1 MLGLIILCFF
11 GAVGLTVLVILS
23 ILNRGLAEYEKR
35 YLEQSSD
42 TLTEMFIFVDGR
54 QILLITMLTAV
65 VLGLLG
71 LLLFNWYV
79 ALLFVFVG
87 FILPFSV
94 IKRMRQRRIRQF
106 DEQLVDA
113 LVQMSAAF
121 RAGLSLPQA
130 AQSVAEEMPRP
141 LSQEFGL
148 FLKEVKLGVQLDEAL
163 VNMSD
168 RVGSENLLLV
178 VTATNVSRKL
188 GGNLAEMF
196 DTISTTIRDRFQIEG
211 RVAALTAMG
220 RMQGWVVGAMPLVMG
235 LIFNFMRPDLMKP
248 MLEHTFGVVLI
259 LVIILMETLGMLM
272 IRKIIAI
279 DV

>member
-1 MLGLIILCFF
+1 MIGLITLFFF
-11 GAVGLTVLVILS
+11 GAVGIVALVILNV
-23 ILNRGLAEYEKR
+23 LNKGLAEYEKR
-35 YLEQSSD
+35 YLEESSS

-54 QILLITMLTAV
+54 QILLITVLTALV
-65 VLGLLG
+65 MGLLG
-71 LLLFNWYV
+71 LLIFNWYI
-79 ALLFVFVG
+79 ATLLVFIG

-94 IKRMRQRRIRQF
+94 IKKLRLRRIRQF

-113 LVQMSAAF
+113 LVQMSSAF
-121 RAGLSLPQA
+121 RAGLSLAQA

-141 LSQEFGL
+141 LSQEFQL
-148 FLKEVKLGVQLDEAL
+148 FLKEVKLGVQMDEAL
-163 VNMSD
+163 INMAD

-211 RVAALTAMG
+211 RVQALTAMG

-235 LIFNFMRPDLMKP
+235 LVFNFMRPDLMKP
-248 MLEHTFGVVLI
+248 MLQHTFGAVLI
-259 LVIILMETLGMLM
+259 LAIILMEILGMLM
-272 IRKIIAI
+272 IRKIVAI

>member
-1 MLGLIILCFF
+1 MVGLITLFFF
-11 GAVGLTVLVILS
+11 GAVGIVALVILNV
-23 ILNRGLAEYEKR
+23 LNKGLAEYEKR
-35 YLEQSSD
+35 YLEESSN

-54 QILLITMLTAV
+54 QILLITVLSAI

-71 LLLFNWYV
+71 LLIFNWYI
-79 ALLFVFVG
+79 ATLLVFIG
-87 FILPFSV
+87 FILPFSI
-94 IKRMRQRRIRQF
+94 IKKLRARRIRQF

-113 LVQMSAAF
+113 LVQMSSAF
-121 RAGLSLPQA
+121 RAGLSLAQA

-141 LSQEFGL
+141 LSQEFQL
-148 FLKEVKLGVQLDEAL
+148 FLKEVKLGVQMDEAL
-163 VNMSD
+163 INMAD

-211 RVAALTAMG
+211 RVQALTAMG

-248 MLEHTFGVVLI
+248 MLQHTFGVVLI
-259 LVIILMETLGMLM
+259 LAIILMEVLGMLM
-272 IRKIIAI
+272 IRKIVAI

>member
-1 MLGLIILCFF
+1 M
-11 GAVGLTVLVILS
+11 VGLVILFFFVAVGIVTLV
-23 ILNRGLAEYEKR
+23 ILNVLNKGLAEYEKR
-35 YLEQSSD
+35 YLEESSN

-54 QILLITMLTAV
+54 QILLITLLAAI
-65 VLGLLG
+65 VLGLMG

-79 ALLFVFVG
+79 AVLLLFIG

-94 IKRMRQRRIRQF
+94 IKKLRLRRVQQF
-106 DEQLVDA
+106 DQQLVDA

-121 RAGLSLPQA
+121 RAGLSLVQA
-130 AQSVAEEMPRP
+130 CQSIAEEMPRP
-141 LSQEFGL
+141 LSQEFQL
-148 FLKEVKLGVQLDEAL
+148 FLKEVKLGVQLDDAFI
-163 VNMSD
+163 NMAD

-211 RVAALTAMG
+211 RVQALTAMG
-220 RMQGWVVGAMPLVMG
+220 KMQGWVVGAMPIVMG
-235 LIFNFMRPDLMKP
+235 LVFNLMRPDLMKP
-248 MLEHTFGVVLI
+248 MLEHPFGAGLI
-259 LVIILMETLGMLM
+259 ISVIVMESIGMLI

>member
-1 MLGLIILCFF
+1 MAGLITLFFF
-11 GAVGLTVLVILS
+11 GAIGIVTLVILNV
-23 ILNRGLAEYEKR
+23 LNKGLAEYEKR
-35 YLEQSSD
+35 YLEESSN

-54 QILLITMLTAV
+54 QILLITILSAI

-71 LLLFNWYV
+71 LLLFNWYI
-79 ALLFVFVG
+79 ATLMVFVG
-87 FILPFSV
+87 FILPFSI
-94 IKRMRQRRIRQF
+94 IKRLRERRIRQF

-113 LVQMSAAF
+113 LVQMSSAF
-121 RAGLSLPQA
+121 RAGLSLAQA
-130 AQSVAEEMPRP
+130 AESVAEEMPRP
-141 LSQEFGL
+141 LSQEFQL
-148 FLKEVKLGVQLDEAL
+148 LLKELKLGVQMDEAL
-163 VNMSD
+163 VNMAD

-211 RVAALTAMG
+211 RVRALTAMG

-248 MLEHTFGVVLI
+248 MLQHTFGVLLI
-259 LVIILMETLGMLM
+259 LAILVMEILGMLM

>member
-1 MLGLIILCFF
+1 M
-11 GAVGLTVLVILS
+11 VGLVILFFFVAVGIVTLV
-23 ILNRGLAEYEKR
+23 ILNVLNKGLAEYEKR
-35 YLEQSSD
+35 YLEESSN

-54 QILLITMLTAV
+54 QILLITLLAAI
-65 VLGLLG
+65 VLGLMG

-79 ALLFVFVG
+79 AVLLLFIG

-94 IKRMRQRRIRQF
+94 IKKLRLRRVQQF
-106 DEQLVDA
+106 DQQLVDA

-121 RAGLSLPQA
+121 RAGLSLVQA
-130 AQSVAEEMPRP
+130 CQSIAEEMPRP
-141 LSQEFGL
+141 LSQEFQL
-148 FLKEVKLGVQLDEAL
+148 FLKEVKLGVPLDEAFI
-163 VNMSD
+163 NMAD

-211 RVAALTAMG
+211 RVQALTAMG
-220 RMQGWVVGAMPLVMG
+220 KMQGWVVGAMPIAMG
-235 LIFNFMRPDLMKP
+235 LVFNLMRPDLMKP
-248 MLEHTFGVVLI
+248 MLEHPFGAGLI
-259 LVIILMETLGMLM
+259 ISVIVMESIGMLI

>member
-1 MLGLIILCFF
+1 M
-11 GAVGLTVLVILS
+11 VGLVILFFFVAVGIVTLV
-23 ILNRGLAEYEKR
+23 ILNVLNKGLAEYEKR
-35 YLEQSSD
+35 YLEESSD

-54 QILLITMLTAV
+54 QILLITLLAAI
-65 VLGLLG
+65 VLGLMG

-79 ALLFVFVG
+79 AVLLLFIG

-94 IKRMRQRRIRQF
+94 IKKLRLRRVQQF
-106 DEQLVDA
+106 DQQLVDA

-121 RAGLSLPQA
+121 RAGLSLVQA
-130 AQSVAEEMPRP
+130 CQSIAEEMPRP
-141 LSQEFGL
+141 LSQEFQL
-148 FLKEVKLGVQLDEAL
+148 FLKEVKLGVQLDEAFI
-163 VNMSD
+163 NMAD

-211 RVAALTAMG
+211 RVQALTAMG
-220 RMQGWVVGAMPLVMG
+220 KMQGWVVGAMPIVMG
-235 LIFNFMRPDLMKP
+235 LVFNLMRPDLMKP
-248 MLEHTFGVVLI
+248 MLEHPFGAGLI
-259 LVIILMETLGMLM
+259 ISVIVMESIGMLI